1 MAGKPTERLYQITKE
16 LMLDGTFFKGLEDKL
31 KRYAQI
37 YSKYNTD
44 LYEKLEFDLL
54 YINNMSLLRD
64 IELIFATFFILFDS
78 DSTTGVDLGNVTAM
92 DYDSEK

>member
-1 MAGKPTERLYQITKE
+1 
-16 LMLDGTFFKGLEDKL
+16 
-31 KRYAQI
+31 
-37 YSKYNTD
+37 
-44 LYEKLEFDLL
+44 
-54 YINNMSLLRD
+54 MSLLRD